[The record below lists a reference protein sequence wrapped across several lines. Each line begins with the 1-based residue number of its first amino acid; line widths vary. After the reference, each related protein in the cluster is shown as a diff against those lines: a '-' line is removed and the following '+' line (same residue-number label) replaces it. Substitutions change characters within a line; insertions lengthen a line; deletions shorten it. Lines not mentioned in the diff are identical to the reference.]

1 MELSILTPGKTVFE
15 GNVSSVK
22 APGNNGGLQIL
33 NNHAPLVTSLAA
45 GKISITTS
53 DNQNIAFETTGGFL
67 EVLSNKISILLETVE
82 D

>member
-15 GNVSSVK
+15 GKVSSVK
-22 APGNNGGLQIL
+22 APGNNGGLEIL
-33 NNHAPLVTSLAA
+33 NDHAPLVTSLSA
-45 GKISITTS
+45 GNISIKTS
-53 DNQNIAFETTGGFL
+53 DNQNLSFETSGGFL

>member
-22 APGNNGGLQIL
+22 APGNNGGLEIL
-33 NNHAPLVTSLAA
+33 NNHAPLVTSLSA

-53 DNQNIAFETTGGFL
+53 DNKSLAFQTTGGFL